1 MLMFALLTNRTST
14 CWPFSAWTFIL
25 SNIQNNMTRCKY
37 CQGLTFDKLVLKY
50 EDLKPNA
57 VVGYDHQPNF
67 SELKASAKTC
77 DLCHLFARALE
88 TDYHQDPTA
97 TAYLESVIDEFP
109 IIVTG
114 NTISYGDEP
123 LRLTQ
128 ITVEWA
134 SHCSSKLSLF
144 AEQGRKNFSTYR
156 YTTQMLA
163 CMLGIHNVIDNV
175 EISLPTRGRY
185 SGKSSALMPIL
196 SELR

>member
-1 MLMFALLTNRTST
+1 MLIYTAVSILRLVFALLTNST
-14 CWPFSAWTFIL
+14 APCWPLSAWTFLL
-25 SNIQNNMTRCKY
+25 SDNQNNKTRCKY

-57 VVGYDHQPNF
+57 IVGYRHQPSF
-67 SELKASAKTC
+67 SELKVSAKTC
-77 DLCHLFARALE
+77 NLCHLFARALE

-97 TAYLESVIDEFP
+97 TAYLESINDEFP

-114 NTISYGDEP
+114 NTVSYGDEP

-144 AEQGRKNFSTYR
+144 AEQGRKNFSTCND
-156 YTTQMLA
+156 TAQMLDR
-163 CMLGIHNVIDNV
+163 MVDIHSVIGSV
-175 EISLPTRGRY
+175 EISLPTRQSFGN
-185 SGKSSALMPIL
+185 LVF
-196 SELR
+196 